1 MFFLNR
7 NRCDIDRVATLME
20 NYYKNGTLIPEFFKD
35 RDVFSKK
42 IQNCLENQYFIM
54 LPITQNNQMLF
65 YHSLKNYDAS
75 TYEFDT
81 AAKVFCMLFGEF
93 FN

>member
-1 MFFLNR
+1 
-7 NRCDIDRVATLME
+7 ME